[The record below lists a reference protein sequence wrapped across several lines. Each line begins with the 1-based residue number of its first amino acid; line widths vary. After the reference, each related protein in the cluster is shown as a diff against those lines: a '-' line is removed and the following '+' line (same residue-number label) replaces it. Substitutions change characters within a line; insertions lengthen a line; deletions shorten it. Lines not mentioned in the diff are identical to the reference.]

1 MSAFTANGIAEAVT
15 GGQGNPTSA
24 QLAMITAGTT
34 LLSGGIAAALGQNAQ
49 GAVNAAANETLN
61 NTCGSENPHGCG
73 YKLAA
78 AGATAGGAVTAIG
91 SVGVDVA
98 TGGLNVLATPAEVAG
113 GSALGGA
120 LGGAFGSALDW
131 LSAHGGAI
139 FNSGDE
145 VDAASAGEAATGGDA
160 SADNTNPY
168 SGPVD
173 QPVVVVDKNGNA
185 IPVNEGEQVKG
196 SPNGDYQQVLGPD
209 GKPTGVR
216 LDRGGHPN
224 QRDPAA
230 QGPHGH
236 VPGVT
241 TPDGNPHLPINH

>member
-1 MSAFTANGIAEAVT
+1 MT
-15 GGQGNPTSA
+15 GGKGVSDPA
-24 QLAMITAGTT
+24 QLALITAATT
-34 LLSGGIAAALGQNAQ
+34 LLSGAAAGLLGQNAY
-49 GAVNAAANETLN
+49 GATAAAQNETLN
-61 NTCGSENPHGCG
+61 NACAHACGF
-73 YKLAA
+73 LAA
-78 AGATAGGAVTAIG
+78 AGAIVGGAVAAG
-91 SVGVDVA
+91 ASVPADVA
-98 TGGLNVLATPAEVAG
+98 TAGVNVALTPAEVAAGSAAGAAAG
-113 GSALGGA
+113 GSI
-120 LGGAFGSALDW
+120 GSKIDDW
-131 LSAHGGAI
+131 LAAHGGAAL
-139 FNSGDE
+139 NADE
-145 VDAASAGEAATGGDA
+145 TNDTASAGNTAEGTSG
-160 SADNTNPY
+160 NTNPY
-168 SGPVD
+168 QGAVD

-185 IPVNEGEQVKG
+185 IPVGEGEQVKG

>member
-1 MSAFTANGIAEAVT
+1 V
-15 GGQGNPTSA
+15 
-24 QLAMITAGTT
+24 
-34 LLSGGIAAALGQNAQ
+34 AADA
-49 GAVNAAANETLN
+49 
-61 NTCGSENPHGCG
+61 
-73 YKLAA
+73 
-78 AGATAGGAVTAIG
+78 
-91 SVGVDVA
+91 A
-98 TGGLNVLATPAEVAG
+98 TGGLNVIATPTEVAA
-113 GSALGGA
+113 GSTAGAAVGGA
-120 LGGAFGSALDW
+120 VGSKIDDW
-131 LSAHGGAI
+131 WAAHGGAI
-139 FNSGDE
+139 FNAGNE
-145 VDAASAGEAATGGDA
+145 VDAASTGKANTGGNA
-160 SADNTNPY
+160 SAGNTNPY
-168 SGPVD
+168 NGPVD